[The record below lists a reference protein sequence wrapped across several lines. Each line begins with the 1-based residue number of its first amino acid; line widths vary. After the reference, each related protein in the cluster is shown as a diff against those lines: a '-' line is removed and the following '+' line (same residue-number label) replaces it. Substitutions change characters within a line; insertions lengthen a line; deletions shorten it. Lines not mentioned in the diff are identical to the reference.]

1 MSERVLEN
9 EGPGDLPMVKT
20 PAVLGRPPLIRQ
32 TNAQILLQLLREK
45 GACSKADLVR
55 ASGLSAPSVT
65 NVVATLIS
73 TGLVE
78 TVGEGDS
85 TGGRP
90 PDILRFKPEHGTV
103 AGVEITRETL
113 RFLLADLNGR
123 ELARSETPI
132 ERSQSTPPEICK
144 QISKEVRKLLR
155 KINVMGNQLAAL
167 TVGVPAIVNVESGT
181 VVALTALKNWTDVP
195 LGPML
200 TREFKCRVVID
211 NDTNLAAE
219 GEFHRGAA
227 QGERDFVF
235 VTIGEGVGA
244 GIFLSGR
251 IHRGSQ
257 WSAGEIGYLRVPAI
271 SRERPTIH
279 EHGKLEKALSASGIL
294 KSWRGSGQASKIRP
308 RVSQAADVWD
318 LAAAGNSKAK
328 RILKQ
333 RAAILADVILDLAL
347 ILNPHLIM
355 LGGEVGNHPVLL
367 TELKSLLDG
376 SEFPV
381 VKVALGSLGPSAV
394 LWGAAC
400 TALEPAI
407 HRLLQTTQR
416 KI

>member
-1 MSERVLEN
+1 MMRSPV
-9 EGPGDLPMVKT
+9 
-20 PAVLGRPPLIRQ
+20 VLGRPPLIRQ
-32 TNAQILLQLLREK
+32 TNAQVLLRLLRDN
-45 GACSKADLVR
+45 GPCSKADLVR

-65 NVVATLIS
+65 NVVTTLIS

-78 TVGEGDS
+78 AAGEGNS

-90 PDILRFKPEHGTV
+90 PDILRFKAEHRAV
-103 AGVEITRETL
+103 AGVEITRDTL
-113 RFLLADLNGR
+113 RFLLADLNGG

-132 ERSQSTPPEICK
+132 NRSQSSPQRICQ
-144 QISKEVRKLLR
+144 QIRREVRKLLR
-155 KINVMGNQLAAL
+155 KKKVMGIQLAIL
-167 TVGVPAIVNVESGT
+167 TVGVPAIVNVDEGT
-181 VVALTALKNWTDVP
+181 VVALSALQNWNDVP

-244 GIFLSGR
+244 GIFLGGS

-271 SRERPTIH
+271 SRARPAIH
-279 EHGKLEKALSASGIL
+279 TYGELEKTLSASGIL
-294 KSWRGSGQASKIRP
+294 KSWRGKGQSSRIRS
-308 RVSQAADVWD
+308 RVGHAADVWD
-318 LAAAGNSKAK
+318 LAAAGNAEAK
-328 RILKQ
+328 RILKH
-333 RAAILADVILDLAL
+333 RAAILADVVLDLAL
-347 ILNPHLIM
+347 ILNPSLIL
-355 LGGEVGNHPVLL
+355 LGGEVGNHPALLHELETVLA
-367 TELKSLLDG
+367 D

-381 VKVALGSLGPSAV
+381 VRMALGTLGSSAV

-407 HRLLQTTQR
+407 HGLLQSARLQ
-416 KI
+416 I

>member
-1 MSERVLEN
+1 
-9 EGPGDLPMVKT
+9 MVKS
-20 PAVLGRPPLIRQ
+20 PVVIGRPPLIRQ
-32 TNAQILLQLLREK
+32 TNAQILLRLLRDK

-78 TVGEGDS
+78 TAGEGDS

-90 PDILRFKPEHGTV
+90 PDILRFKAEHGSV
-103 AGVEITRETL
+103 AGVEITRDNL
-113 RFLLADLNGR
+113 RFLLTDLNGR
-123 ELARSETPI
+123 ELAHSETRV
-132 ERSQSTPPEICK
+132 ERSQSTPPEIC
-144 QISKEVRKLLR
+144 QRITKEVRKLLR
-155 KINVMGNQLAAL
+155 NRKLMGTQLAAL
-167 TVGVPAIVNVESGT
+167 TVGVPAIVNVDEGT
-181 VVALTALKNWTDVP
+181 VVALSALQDWTDVP

-200 TREFKCRVVID
+200 TREFKCRVVVD

-235 VTIGEGVGA
+235 VTIGDGVGA
-244 GIFLSGR
+244 GMFLGGS
-251 IHRGSQ
+251 IHRGSE

-294 KSWRGSGQASKIRP
+294 KSWRGSGEASRIRS

-318 LAAAGNSKAK
+318 LAAAGNANAK

-333 RAAILADVILDLAL
+333 RAVILADVILDLAL
-347 ILNPHLIM
+347 ILNPSLIL

-367 TELKSLLDG
+367 HELKTLLDG

-381 VKVALGSLGPSAV
+381 VRVALGTLGSSAV

-407 HRLLQTTQR
+407 QRLLQGAPFPPAVAN
-416 KI
+416 K

>member
-1 MSERVLEN
+1 MMRSPV
-9 EGPGDLPMVKT
+9 
-20 PAVLGRPPLIRQ
+20 VLGRPPLIRQ
-32 TNAQILLQLLREK
+32 TNAQVLLRLLRDN
-45 GACSKADLVR
+45 GPCSKADLVR

-65 NVVATLIS
+65 NVVTTLIS

-78 TVGEGDS
+78 AAGEGDS

-90 PDILRFKPEHGTV
+90 PDILRFKADHGVV
-103 AGVEITRETL
+103 AGVEIARDTL
-113 RFLLADLNGR
+113 RFLLTDLNGG
-123 ELARSETPI
+123 ELARSEAPI
-132 ERSQSTPPEICK
+132 GRSHSTPQRICQ
-144 QISKEVRKLLR
+144 QISQEVRKLLR
-155 KINVMGNQLAAL
+155 KKKLMGTQLATL
-167 TVGVPAIVNVESGT
+167 TVGVPAIVNVDEGR
-181 VVALTALKNWTDVP
+181 VVALSALQNWNNVP

-244 GIFLSGR
+244 GIFLGGS

-271 SRERPTIH
+271 SRARPAIH
-279 EHGKLEKALSASGIL
+279 TYGELEKTLSASGIL
-294 KSWRGSGQASKIRP
+294 KSWRGRGQSSRIRS
-308 RVSQAADVWD
+308 RVGHAADVWD
-318 LAAAGNSKAK
+318 LAAADNAEAK
-328 RILKQ
+328 RILKH
-333 RAAILADVILDLAL
+333 RAAILADVVLDLAL
-347 ILNPHLIM
+347 ILNPSLIL
-355 LGGEVGNHPVLL
+355 LGGEVGNHPALLHELETVLA
-367 TELKSLLDG
+367 D

-381 VKVALGSLGPSAV
+381 VRMALGTLGSSAV

-407 HRLLQTTQR
+407 HGLLQAARRQ
-416 KI
+416 I